1 MIPEQTLLGFPLFG
15 DNATKVEPDNNK
27 KSNGWQQGDVVP
39 AEWMN
44 WEWYHASKGVADLNK
59 GVSSMEKEI
68 NNVLSNYNIT
78 PSELTNNQLMA
89 ALNELKREAALAAHP
104 VGSLYWTS
112 VNENPGVTFGGGTW
126 VQIKDRFILAAGDTY
141 SNGATGGAATITLT
155 DTQLPSHSHRYTPT
169 GSISGG
175 AYSFSGTAQSSSAGD
190 FLIVNKNNAGNLGFV
205 MQGAKSYAGGALID
219 TAKLTLDI
227 VPSGSISVTTN
238 PSFAGTEAS
247 VTETGQNAPINIMP
261 PYIVKYC
268 WERTA

>member
-1 MIPEQTLLGFPLFG
+1 MIPEQTLLNFPLFG

-59 GVSSMEKEI
+59 GVNSMEKEM
-68 NNVLSNYNIT
+68 NSVLSAAGIS
-78 PSELTNNQLMA
+78 PSESTNNQLLTSIM
-89 ALNELKREAALAAHP
+89 KVIHP
-104 VGSLYWTS
+104 VGSIYWTS
-112 VNENPGVTFGGGTW
+112 KAPNDGGDPNSLFGGVW
-126 VQIKDRFILAAGDTY
+126 VQIKDKFILAAGDTY
-141 SNGATGGAATITLT
+141 SNGATGGAATVTLT
-155 DTQLPSHSHRYTPT
+155 DQEMPGHTHSCTPSGT
-169 GSISGG
+169 ISGG
-175 AYSFSGTAQSSSAGD
+175 AYSFTGTAQSSYAGD

-219 TAKLTLDI
+219 TAQLTLDI
-227 VPSGSISVTTN
+227 VPSGSISITTN
-238 PSFAGTEAS
+238 PTFSGNTENVSAS
-247 VTETGQNAPINIMP
+247 GGNQPHNNMP